1 MNTNTDPAMKD
12 VTEWINRSVGQHKR
26 RISEGS
32 ASAARLI
39 DKKAASECGFGVCAR
54 DPDCFDHL
62 CPAHPG
68 LDAMVSLPVIDVKFL
83 DSQLKCDM
91 PIEMI
96 EPIPSVFRWAEH
108 LKTAALVI
116 AAMLAL
122 ACTFY
127 VSTI

>member
-1 MNTNTDPAMKD
+1 MNHNTDPAMKD

-39 DKKAASECGFGVCAR
+39 DKKTVSECGFGVCAR

-83 DSQLKCDM
+83 DSQLKCDL

-96 EPIPSVFRWAEH
+96 DPIPSVKLWAEY
-108 LKTAALVI
+108 LKTAG
-116 AAMLAL
+116 LAL
-122 ACTFY
+122 AAGFVLAATLY
-127 VSTI
+127 ASIK

>member
-1 MNTNTDPAMKD
+1 MNHNTDPAMKD

-39 DKKAASECGFGVCAR
+39 DKKVSECGFGVCAR

-68 LDAMVSLPVIDVKFL
+68 LDAMVSLPVIDVPFL

-96 EPIPSVFRWAEH
+96 EPIPSVMRGAEV
-108 LKTAALVI
+108 LKKAVLVI
-116 AAMLAL
+116 VLGLAFAGTL
-122 ACTFY
+122 Y
-127 VSTI
+127 VSTK

>member
-39 DKKAASECGFGVCAR
+39 DKKVSECGFGVCAR

-68 LDAMVSLPVIDVKFL
+68 LDAMVSLPVIDAKFL
-83 DSQLKCDM
+83 DSQLKCDL

-96 EPIPSVFRWAEH
+96 EPIPSVVRQGSA

-127 VSTI
+127 VSSI

>member
-1 MNTNTDPAMKD
+1 MSTNTDPAMKD

-26 RISEGS
+26 SINEGS

-39 DKKAASECGFGVCAR
+39 DKKAVSECGFGVCAR

-68 LDAMVSLPVIDVKFL
+68 LDAMVSLPVIDVPFL
-83 DSQLKCDM
+83 DSQLKCDL

-96 EPIPSVFRWAEH
+96 EPVKSVVRQGSA

-127 VSTI
+127 VSQ